1 MSLPSPLNSAVQQT
15 TIDTTEST
23 NNDIKGNSTCESAV
37 SIVTIDIE
45 QTVHHQES
53 NKSKESSS
61 IQNQSDLT
69 TQQDFIFE
77 KEMNYVNENDDDDI
91 PLGKMPIKLTYSN
104 MLHHDRGK
112 RGVTNKDAVISAWID
127 NVTHTPTMTYDSYNN
142 NTSEAAH
149 IYDLD
154 QPYTPSHYQ
163 QQGDDDMDNDNATL
177 MEERPIIQE
186 TKDVF
191 TDAQKL
197 AYVGLCAV
205 TSLEVVHDFKG
216 KEFTYA
222 RMSADNWQRKL
233 MRAIYMHMDISPEE
247 IKMIE
252 SLSKHDILPTDFVFQ
267 FTSQGETA
275 TVNVKDFKGKPSKI
289 EKKVA
294 SNEDSSNT
302 NKPNENNNNNNN
314 NNDENIGY
322 NNNNRNYNDDITR
335 HSQKIEIENEI
346 ENETFYLES
355 LPPLPPSPTNS
366 SIHNS
371 FDDDL
376 PLSDSLSSLSSFMAN
391 NNHVEN
397 EEEQRLD
404 KNNTCSSST
413 SRPNRAIK
421 KGEET
426 TPDQFVIDLRWTV
439 MCDLYLICL
448 SLENYDAR
456 SRVFIQC
463 IANYFS
469 LDYHHVLSFERR
481 ITDHLIQM
489 EGAWET
495 QSTMTAS
502 TTLTSLTNTT
512 TMVDPTQ
519 LSNKRER
526 TSRNNQRKKKR
537 YVMIG
542 LATIGGGLILG
553 LSAGLMA
560 PVIAGGLGAL
570 LTTVG
575 VTGTSTFLGGTAGI
589 GLITGAATL
598 AGSRIGAVS
607 MNKRMK
613 TINTF
618 EFIPVHVHHQAHCI
632 ISITGWL
639 PKTDDKEGSSILPFS
654 TLDPIMGDHYN
665 LFWEPEMLEEL
676 GSAFKIFATEAV
688 TFSVQQALGH
698 TIMGALLAG
707 LAWPLALTKL
717 GYLVDNPWANGLD
730 RARSAGLV
738 LADALMNRN
747 VGARPV
753 TLIGYSLGAR
763 VIFYCL
769 EELARVHAF
778 GLVENVALFGTPVS
792 ASKSQWRECTS
803 IVSGRFINGYA
814 TNDWLLGFLFRATN
828 AASTV
833 IGNNVAGLHPLEMI
847 QGNRV
852 QNLDCTDLIKGHLSY
867 RMAMP
872 KLLKR
877 AGFFITSEDIIENK
891 EKESNMKKS
900 SSQQEVLENDSPHMA
915 SSLSSLSSGK
925 ASIQLPNKST
935 SLVSNNEN
943 DDSKENPTG
952 SVSTSSSIN
961 KEGKEQQM
969 VISNTTTTTA
979 PNTATATTNDTSNQK
994 IKSDTVS
1001 GDITDMDIIA
1011 DILANATA
1019 AAALNKN
1026 GTYSSIS
1033 SGKASITST
1042 PTTKTNQSNRA
1053 SGFFKGFTR
1062 SRSDTTTSM
1071 SSNQSKTENTN
1082 SQPAKSHSSSSF
1094 NPATPKKST
1103 SITSTFWSRKST
1115 TKPPEI
1121 EEMGVEVKEIKTT
1134 LGKMVVPGEVV
1145 HPMPKINL
1153 EMPQH
1158 ARINR

>member
-1 MSLPSPLNSAVQQT
+1 MSLPSPFDSAIQQT
-15 TIDTTEST
+15 TIDTIQST
-23 NNDIKGNSTCESAV
+23 NNDVKNDSTCESAI

-45 QTVHHQES
+45 QTVHQQES
-53 NKSKESSS
+53 NKFKESSS
-61 IQNQSDLT
+61 IQNQNNAT

-77 KEMNYVNENDDDDI
+77 KEMNYVNENEEDDDI

-104 MLHHDRGK
+104 MLHHDMGK
-112 RGVTNKDAVISAWID
+112 RGITNKDAVISAWID
-127 NVTHTPTMTYDSYNN
+127 NVAHTPTMAYDNYNN
-142 NTSEAAH
+142 NNTPEAAH

-154 QPYTPSHYQ
+154 QPYTPSHYR
-163 QQGDDDMDNDNATL
+163 QQGDEDMDDDNATL
-177 MEERPIIQE
+177 MEGRPIIQE

-191 TDAQKL
+191 TDAQKM

-289 EKKVA
+289 EKKITN
-294 SNEDSSNT
+294 NEDSSNT
-302 NKPNENNNNNNN
+302 NKTNENS
-314 NNDENIGY
+314 NNDKNIEN
-322 NNNNRNYNDDITR
+322 NSSNRNHSGDITR
-335 HSQKIEIENEI
+335 HSQENEI
-346 ENETFYLES
+346 ENEPFFLES

-366 SIHNS
+366 SINNS
-371 FDDDL
+371 FDDS
-376 PLSDSLSSLSSFMAN
+376 PLSDSFSPLSSFMIN
-391 NNHVEN
+391 NSHIEN
-397 EEEQRLD
+397 EEEQQPD
-404 KNNTCSSST
+404 KNNACSSST
-413 SRPNRAIK
+413 SQPNETIK
-421 KGEET
+421 KEEA

-456 SRVFIQC
+456 SRVFIQR

-469 LDYHHVLSFERR
+469 LDYHQVLSFERR

-512 TMVDPTQ
+512 TMVDPSQ
-519 LSNKRER
+519 LSNKKER

-613 TINTF
+613 SINTF

-792 ASKSQWRECTS
+792 ASKAQWRECTS

-833 IGNNVAGLHPLEMI
+833 IGNNVAGLHALEMI

-877 AGFFITSEDIIENK
+877 AGFFITSEEIIENK
-891 EKESNMKKS
+891 EKESNMKKA
-900 SSQQEVLENDSPHMA
+900 SSQQEALENDSPHIT

-925 ASIQLPNKST
+925 VSIQLPNKST
-935 SLVSNNEN
+935 SLTGNNDSDN
-943 DDSKENPTG
+943 DNNKEIG
-952 SVSTSSSIN
+952 SGSESTSSSIN
-961 KEGKEQQM
+961 KERKEQQT
-969 VISNTTTTTA
+969 VVSNTTT
-979 PNTATATTNDTSNQK
+979 TTNDTSNQK
-994 IKSDTVS
+994 TRSDFVS
-1001 GDITDMDIIA
+1001 DGVTDMDIIA

-1033 SGKASITST
+1033 SGKASIA
-1042 PTTKTNQSNRA
+1042 PTLTMKTNQSNRT

-1062 SRSDTTTSM
+1062 SRSDTTTSI
-1071 SSNQSKTENTN
+1071 SSNQSKTTNTN
-1082 SQPAKSHSSSSF
+1082 SQPAKSHSSTSLNS
-1094 NPATPKKST
+1094 ATPKKST

-1115 TKPPEI
+1115 TKSPEI

-1134 LGKMVVPGEVV
+1134 LGKMIVPGEVV